1 MACEKI
7 VNVIYLRVKSKFYKL
22 HEWLVQKNDDKAT
35 ILIVDH
41 DIDTLTVTA
50 NTAESWYL
58 IS

>member
-1 MACEKI
+1 MLYTC
-7 VNVIYLRVKSKFYKL
+7 VPHQNFYKL

-35 ILIVDH
+35 VLIIDD

-58 IS
+58 ISACLH